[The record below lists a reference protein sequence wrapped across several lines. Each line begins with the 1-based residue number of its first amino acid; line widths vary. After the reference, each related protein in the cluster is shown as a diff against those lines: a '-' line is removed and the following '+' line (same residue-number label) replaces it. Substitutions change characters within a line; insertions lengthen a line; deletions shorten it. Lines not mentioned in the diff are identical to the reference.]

1 MNRGPLVSEATAVP
15 TEPQPLPHLLI
26 VTGIGVLITN
36 TVTQVGFEPT
46 TLEDTEPR
54 KSFSKKSLIASVSC
68 TEVRAGGYQ
77 TWVIEFVLQ

>member
-1 MNRGPLVSEATAVP
+1 MSEATAVP

-46 TLEDTEPR
+46 TLEDTE
-54 KSFSKKSLIASVSC
+54 SLIASVSC